1 VCASGCEVDAVRV
14 DRDCG
19 CDVKPFMYC
28 VADGVER
35 CDDDVPDR
43 DCGCDANP
51 FTYRLAGAERSDC
64 AVERDTGTPGFTR
77 VSDSLRPGDRSA
89 SGLGTTGV
97 VFEASCVVVP
107 RTGCCVDGRAPE
119 DPLSCRLLDPA
130 RSAASPERPRDVE
143 PADLPPD
150 EPCVVAAFAGLDGF
164 EPIDCRGAAGFAT
177 ATLFADSFGFDGFAE
192 VAGLPDLV
200 GLAGFALATGFAL
213 PTGFAARIG
222 PLPRS
227 AAAARSTSFFA
238 TTTLLPWP
246 FRPELTKWF
255 P

>member
-1 VCASGCEVDAVRV
+1 
-14 DRDCG
+14 
-19 CDVKPFMYC
+19 MYC

-107 RTGCCVDGRAPE
+107 RTGSCVDGRAPE

-130 RSAASPERPRDVE
+130 
-143 PADLPPD
+143 
-150 EPCVVAAFAGLDGF
+150 
-164 EPIDCRGAAGFAT
+164 
-177 ATLFADSFGFDGFAE
+177 
-192 VAGLPDLV
+192 
-200 GLAGFALATGFAL
+200 
-213 PTGFAARIG
+213 
-222 PLPRS
+222 
-227 AAAARSTSFFA
+227 
-238 TTTLLPWP
+238 
-246 FRPELTKWF
+246 
-255 P
+255 